1 MISSQ
6 IGQTWH
12 WLTLSLSFFVL
23 VLLTEE
29 TTLGVKAPARFPRL
43 PDIYGHDIYGHVII
57 IASGMLSM
65 HRRWI

>member
-12 WLTLSLSFFVL
+12 WLTLALSFFVF

-29 TTLGVKAPARFPRL
+29 TPLGVKAPARFPRL
-43 PDIYGHDIYGHVII
+43 PDIYHVIVF
-57 IASGMLSM
+57 
-65 HRRWI
+65 